1 MIRKVFYLRF
11 NASEEGVKKEF
22 NRNRTLHL
30 LDNIEDSKA
39 LRDNNTRIFLLLD
52 IIAELYLSLD
62 EELYINNTFYADHEK
77 NIDFNL
83 RWKIYLKN
91 TMESINYT
99 DMTIIDAA
107 FLQQDKKYV
116 TDEQKQK
123 FIEQKEYQIQ
133 FIKSKNR

>member
-1 MIRKVFYLRF
+1 M
-11 NASEEGVKKEF
+11 
-22 NRNRTLHL
+22 
-30 LDNIEDSKA
+30 
-39 LRDNNTRIFLLLD
+39 D

-62 EELYINNTFYADHEK
+62 EELYINNTFYIVHEK
-77 NIDFNL
+77 NIDLNL

-91 TMESINYT
+91 EMGSINYT

-107 FLQQDKKYV
+107 FLQQDKKYL

-133 FIKSKNR
+133 FIKSKNK